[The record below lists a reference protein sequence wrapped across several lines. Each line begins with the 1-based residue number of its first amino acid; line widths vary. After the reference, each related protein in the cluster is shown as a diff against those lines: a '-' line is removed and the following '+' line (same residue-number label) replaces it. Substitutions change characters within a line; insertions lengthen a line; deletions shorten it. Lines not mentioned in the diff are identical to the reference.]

1 MQSKSP
7 IALVT
12 GSSQGIGAATAV
24 ALAKQG
30 YDVGVHYHSNKT
42 AANKVKQTI
51 EALGQQ
57 AICLQADLRSE
68 SDITCLFNQLD
79 KKLGQLSLLVNNA
92 GVLKSQSSLIDMRA
106 DRINDL
112 LQTNVTSYFICC
124 REAIKRMST
133 YHKGNGGNIV
143 NVSSVASKY
152 GAAFEYIDYAA
163 SKGAI
168 DALTKGLALEVA
180 DQNIRVNGV
189 RPGFIA
195 TKIHA
200 DGGEPNRLQRL
211 APTIPLKR
219 GGTPEEVA
227 NVITWLASEQSS
239 YMTGSLIDV
248 AGGK

>member
-1 MQSKSP
+1 MNATNN
-7 IALVT
+7 IALIT
-12 GSSQGIGAATAV
+12 GSSQGIGAATAI
-24 ALAKQG
+24 ALAQQG
-30 YDVGVHYHSNKT
+30 YDICVHYHSNKS
-42 AANKVKQTI
+42 AADRVKQTI
-51 EALGQQ
+51 EALGQK
-57 AICLQADLRSE
+57 AICLQADLRVE
-68 SDITCLFNQLD
+68 SDITALFNSID
-79 KKLGQLSLLVNNA
+79 NKLGKLSLLVNNA
-92 GVLKSQSSLIDMRA
+92 GIVKPQSCLIDMNA
-106 DRINDL
+106 ERINDL

-133 YHKGNGGNIV
+133 QHKGNGGNII

-168 DALTKGLALEVA
+168 DALTKGLSIELA

-211 APTIPLKR
+211 APVIPLKR
-219 GGTPEEVA
+219 GGKPEEVA
-227 NVITWLASEQSS
+227 NVIAWLASGQSS
-239 YMTGSLIDV
+239 FMTGSLIDV